1 MQTAPPNLLADYLY
15 LRQTAV
21 VKQAIDTART
31 SVPSGGHS
39 SSYLCQQDSVF
50 AAQDRRLAVVADPEL
65 LGRGLYA
72 SAGRHKKIDAPP
84 LGMEADAAL
93 DLLVR
98 SRPPASRH
106 ASQPAQ
112 ARGDGHS
119 LQHTSRTHDI
129 GTQPLARQ

>member
-50 AAQDRRLAVVADPEL
+50 AAQDRRLAAAYAFGLPNTVDPHP
-65 LGRGLYA
+65 GQKWKVKSR
-72 SAGRHKKIDAPP
+72 RTT
-84 LGMEADAAL
+84 
-93 DLLVR
+93 R
-98 SRPPASRH
+98 SRVKIRDL
-106 ASQPAQ
+106 AQ
-112 ARGDGHS
+112 ER
-119 LQHTSRTHDI
+119 
-129 GTQPLARQ
+129 

>member
-50 AAQDRRLAVVADPEL
+50 AAQDRPLCAGLTLGGGFGWLMGKYGLALDNLRSVEL
-65 LGRGLYA
+65 VTAEGRVLRA
-72 SAGRHKKIDAPP
+72 SAEEHPDLRGR
-84 LGMEADAAL
+84 
-93 DLLVR
+93 
-98 SRPPASRH
+98 
-106 ASQPAQ
+106 
-112 ARGDGHS
+112 
-119 LQHTSRTHDI
+119 
-129 GTQPLARQ
+129 RQF

>member
-50 AAQDRRLAVVADPEL
+50 AAQDRRLAFTRRRGPE
-65 LGRGLYA
+65 
-72 SAGRHKKIDAPP
+72 I
-84 LGMEADAAL
+84 GM
-93 DLLVR
+93 
-98 SRPPASRH
+98 
-106 ASQPAQ
+106 
-112 ARGDGHS
+112 
-119 LQHTSRTHDI
+119 
-129 GTQPLARQ
+129 

>member
-50 AAQDRRLAVVADPEL
+50 AAQDRRLAIL
-65 LGRGLYA
+65 
-72 SAGRHKKIDAPP
+72 
-84 LGMEADAAL
+84 
-93 DLLVR
+93 
-98 SRPPASRH
+98 PASSFSSSTIG
-106 ASQPAQ
+106 ASSRSMPVPVVTSMKSSKNVMSA
-112 ARGDGHS
+112 ARLS
-119 LQHTSRTHDI
+119 L
-129 GTQPLARQ
+129 LARSPWTNGT

>member
-50 AAQDRRLAVVADPEL
+50 AAQGRRLARP
-65 LGRGLYA
+65 
-72 SAGRHKKIDAPP
+72 RHC
-84 LGMEADAAL
+84 
-93 DLLVR
+93 LVR
-98 SRPPASRH
+98 QSWSSPITP
-106 ASQPAQ
+106 
-112 ARGDGHS
+112 DVK
-119 LQHTSRTHDI
+119 I
-129 GTQPLARQ
+129 GPL

>member
-50 AAQDRRLAVVADPEL
+50 AARDRFPV
-65 LGRGLYA
+65 G
-72 SAGRHKKIDAPP
+72 
-84 LGMEADAAL
+84 
-93 DLLVR
+93 
-98 SRPPASRH
+98 
-106 ASQPAQ
+106 
-112 ARGDGHS
+112 ARGGVK
-119 LQHTSRTHDI
+119 LVVKV
-129 GTQPLARQ
+129 

>member
-50 AAQDRRLAVVADPEL
+50 AAQDRRFGMSAHTTNTVCPIKSQLIHLTVCRKRARLASHL
-65 LGRGLYA
+65 LAIRLA
-72 SAGRHKKIDAPP
+72 T
-84 LGMEADAAL
+84 
-93 DLLVR
+93 R
-98 SRPPASRH
+98 SV
-106 ASQPAQ
+106 
-112 ARGDGHS
+112 
-119 LQHTSRTHDI
+119 
-129 GTQPLARQ
+129 